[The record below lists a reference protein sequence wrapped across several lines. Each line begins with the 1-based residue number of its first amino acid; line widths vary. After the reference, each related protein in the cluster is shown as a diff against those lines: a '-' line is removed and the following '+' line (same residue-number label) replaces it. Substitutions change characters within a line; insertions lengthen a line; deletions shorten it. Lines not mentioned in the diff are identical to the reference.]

1 MHENTMKTKNV
12 CITGAAGNIAYSLI
26 FRILSKL
33 PFNSTDK
40 INLKL
45 LDIAS
50 SQKALTG
57 LKFEI
62 EDCAFS
68 ALDNITITDNAEK
81 AFNDTDYIIMVGAK
95 PRSKGME
102 RSDLILDNANIFK
115 SQAEIIDSSCHQS
128 TKIIVVGNPAN
139 TNALI
144 LNHNTPSIPNSN
156 ITSLMKLDHNRG
168 KSILS
173 SKLGVKV
180 EQIKNMMIW
189 GNHSTT
195 QVPDLYNCNVDSV
208 PISIEDDWVHESFI
222 PKVQKRGGEIIEY
235 RGLSSAASAASA
247 IYDHI
252 DILENGSNDWEAM
265 GIMTKGEYDI
275 TSDLMFSLPVEIH
288 NSDIN
293 VIDNVS
299 INSSLINLI
308 KKSED
313 ELLKERDIV
322 RQYLP

>member
-1 MHENTMKTKNV
+1 MIIKKV

-33 PFNSTDK
+33 PLTNTDK
-40 INLKL
+40 INLNL
-45 LDIAS
+45 LDITP
-50 SQKALTG
+50 SQKALIG

-62 EDCAFS
+62 EDCAFQTLNDI
-68 ALDNITITDNAEK
+68 AITDNAEK
-81 AFNDTDYIIMVGAK
+81 AFEDTDYIIMVGAK

-115 SQAEIIDSSCHQS
+115 SQAELINHSCNKS

-144 LNHNTPSIPNSN
+144 LNHNTPSIPDSN
-156 ITSLMKLDHNRG
+156 ITSLMKLDHNRA

-173 SKLGVKV
+173 SKLEKKV
-180 EQIKNMMIW
+180 EQIRNMTIW

-195 QVPDLYNCNVDSV
+195 QVPDLYNCNIDSV
-208 PISIEDDWVHESFI
+208 PIDIDDDWVHENFI
-222 PKVQKRGGEIIEY
+222 PKVQKRGGEIIEF

-252 DILENGSNDWEAM
+252 NVLENGSNDWEAI
-265 GIMTKGEYDI
+265 GIMTSGEYDI
-275 TSDLMFSLPVEIH
+275 TPNLMFSLPVEIN
-288 NSDIN
+288 NSNINVINDIN
-293 VIDNVS
+293 VNP
-299 INSSLINLI
+299 SLINLI

>member
-1 MHENTMKTKNV
+1 MIIKNV
-12 CITGAAGNIAYSLI
+12 CITGAAGNIAYSLV
-26 FRILSKL
+26 FRILSNL
-33 PFNSTDK
+33 PFNNVDK

-45 LDIAS
+45 LDITPA
-50 SQKALTG
+50 QKALTG
-57 LKFEI
+57 LQFEI
-62 EDCAFS
+62 DDCAFPT
-68 ALDNITITDNAEK
+68 LNNITITDNAEK
-81 AFNDTDYIIMVGAK
+81 AFEDTDYILMVGAK

-115 SQAEIIDSSCHQS
+115 SQAELINNSCNQS

-156 ITSLMKLDHNRG
+156 ITSLMKLDHNRA

-173 SKLGVKV
+173 SKLETKV
-180 EQIKNMMIW
+180 EKIKNMMIW

-208 PISIEDDWVHESFI
+208 PISIDDNWVHDSFI

-252 DILENGSNDWEAM
+252 DILENGSNDWEAI
-265 GIMTKGEYDI
+265 GIMTKGEYDV
-275 TSDLMFSLPVEIH
+275 TPGLMFSLPVEIH
-288 NSDIN
+288 NGVIN
-293 VIDNVS
+293 VINNIS
-299 INSSLINLI
+299 INSSLISLI

>member
-1 MHENTMKTKNV
+1 MIIKNV

-26 FRILSKL
+26 FRILSSL
-33 PFNSTDK
+33 PFNKVDK
-40 INLKL
+40 INLSL
-45 LDIAS
+45 LDITP

-62 EDCAFS
+62 EDCAFIS
-68 ALDNITITDNAEK
+68 LNNIAITDNAEK
-81 AFNDTDYIIMVGAK
+81 AFEGSDYIVMVGAK

-115 SQAEIIDSSCHQS
+115 TQAELINNSCSQS
-128 TKIIVVGNPAN
+128 TKIIVIGNPAN

-144 LNHNTPSIPNSN
+144 LNYNTPSIPNSN
-156 ITSLMKLDHNRG
+156 ITSLMKLDQNRA

-173 SKLGVKV
+173 SKLERKV
-180 EQIKNMMIW
+180 DEIKNMVIW

-195 QVPDLYNCNVDSV
+195 QVPDLYNCNVNSV
-208 PISIEDDWVHESFI
+208 PISIDDNWIHNNFI

-252 DILENGSNDWEAM
+252 HTLENGSDDWDAL
-265 GIMTKGEYDI
+265 GIMTSGEYDI
-275 TSDLMFSLPVEIH
+275 TPDLMFSLPVEI
-288 NSDIN
+288 NNGIIN
-293 VIDNVS
+293 VIKN
-299 INSSLINLI
+299 ININPSLINLI
-308 KKSED
+308 KKSEE

-322 RQYLP
+322 SQYLP

>member
-1 MHENTMKTKNV
+1 MIIKNV

-26 FRILSKL
+26 FRILSNL
-33 PFNSTDK
+33 PFNKVDK
-40 INLKL
+40 INLNL
-45 LDIAS
+45 LDITQ

-62 EDCAFS
+62 EDCAFIT
-68 ALDNITITDNAEK
+68 LNNLTITDNTEQ
-81 AFNDTDYIIMVGAK
+81 AFGDADYIVMVGAK

-115 SQAEIIDSSCHQS
+115 TQAELINNSCNQS

-156 ITSLMKLDHNRG
+156 ITSLMKLDHNRA

-173 SKLGVKV
+173 TKLDKKV

-208 PISIEDDWVHESFI
+208 QINIDDNWVHDSFI

-252 DILENGSNDWEAM
+252 YILENGSNDWEAL
-265 GIMTKGEYDI
+265 GIMTNGEYDI
-275 TSDLMFSLPVEIH
+275 TPDLMFSLPVEVDD
-288 NSDIN
+288 SKIN
-293 VIDNVS
+293 VINNVK

-313 ELLKERDIV
+313 ELLNERDIV

>member
-1 MHENTMKTKNV
+1 MTIKNV

-26 FRILSKL
+26 FRVLSKL
-33 PFNSTDK
+33 PLNNVDK
-40 INLKL
+40 INLNL
-45 LDIAS
+45 LDIPS
-50 SQKALTG
+50 SQRALTG

-62 EDCAFS
+62 EDCAFHT
-68 ALDNITITDNAEK
+68 LNNITITDNAEK
-81 AFNDTDYIIMVGAK
+81 AFGDTDYIIMVGAK

-115 SQAEIIDSSCHQS
+115 SQAEIINSSCNQS

-156 ITSLMKLDHNRG
+156 ITSLMKLDHNRA

-173 SKLGVKV
+173 SKLGKKV
-180 EQIKNMMIW
+180 EQINNMMIW

-195 QVPDLYNCNVDSV
+195 QVPDLYNCNIDDV
-208 PISIEDDWVHESFI
+208 PIKIDDDWVHDSFI

-252 DILENGSNDWEAM
+252 DILENNSNDWEAI
-265 GIMTKGEYDI
+265 GILTNGEYDI
-275 TSDLMFSLPVEIH
+275 TSNLMFSLPVEIH
-288 NSDIN
+288 NGIIN
-293 VIDNVS
+293 VINNIN
-299 INSSLINLI
+299 INSSLIDLI
-308 KKSED
+308 KKSEE

>member
-1 MHENTMKTKNV
+1 MIIKNV

-33 PFNSTDK
+33 PLNNVDA
-40 INLKL
+40 INLRL
-45 LDIAS
+45 LDIS
-50 SQKALTG
+50 PSQKALTG

-68 ALDNITITDNAEK
+68 TLNNITITDNAEQ
-81 AFNDTDYIIMVGAK
+81 AFGGAEYIIMVGAK

-115 SQAEIIDSSCHQS
+115 SQAEIINSSCNQS

-156 ITSLMKLDHNRG
+156 ITSLMKLDHNRA

-173 SKLGVKV
+173 SKLGEKV
-180 EQIKNMMIW
+180 EQIKKITIW

-195 QVPDLYNCNVDSV
+195 QVPDLYNCNVNSV
-208 PISIEDDWVHESFI
+208 PINIDDNWVYNTFI

-252 DILENGSNDWEAM
+252 DILENGSNDWEAL
-265 GIMTKGEYDI
+265 GIMTTGEYNL
-275 TSDLMFSLPVEIH
+275 TSDLMFSLPVQV
-288 NSDIN
+288 DKGVIN
-293 VIDNVS
+293 VLNDIK
-299 INSSLINLI
+299 INSRLIDLI
-308 KKSED
+308 KKSEE

-322 RQYLP
+322 MQYLP

>member
-1 MHENTMKTKNV
+1 MIVKDI
-12 CITGAAGNIAYSLI
+12 CITGAAGNIAYSLV
-26 FRILSKL
+26 FRVLSKL
-33 PFNSTDK
+33 PFNNVDK
-40 INLKL
+40 INLRL
-45 LDIAS
+45 LDITS

-68 ALDNITITDNAEK
+68 TLNNITITDNPEQ
-81 AFNDTDYIIMVGAK
+81 AFDNTDYILMVGAK

-115 SQAEIIDSSCHQS
+115 SQAEIIDSSCNDS
-128 TKIIVVGNPAN
+128 TKIVVVGNPAN

-156 ITSLMKLDHNRG
+156 ITSLMKLDHNRA

-173 SKLGVKV
+173 TKLGEKV
-180 EQIKNMMIW
+180 EQIKNIAIW

-195 QVPDLYNCNVDSV
+195 QVPDLYNCNINSM
-208 PISIEDDWVHESFI
+208 PIDIDDDWVHKSFI

-252 DILENGSNDWEAM
+252 DILENGSNDWEAI
-265 GIMTKGEYDI
+265 GIMTNGEYDL
-275 TSDLMFSLPVEIH
+275 SPDLMFSLPVQADKGEI
-288 NSDIN
+288 NVLNDIN
-293 VIDNVS
+293 
-299 INSSLINLI
+299 INPSLIKLI
-308 KKSED
+308 KKSEE

-322 RQYLP
+322 KEYLP

>member
-1 MHENTMKTKNV
+1 MIIKNV

-26 FRILSKL
+26 FRILSNL
-33 PFNSTDK
+33 PFKKTDK
-40 INLKL
+40 INLNL
-45 LDIAS
+45 LDITQ

-62 EDCAFS
+62 EDCAFIT
-68 ALDNITITDNAEK
+68 LNNITITDNPEE
-81 AFNDTDYIIMVGAK
+81 AFEDNDYIIMVGAK

-115 SQAEIIDSSCHQS
+115 TQAELINNSCNPS

-156 ITSLMKLDHNRG
+156 ITSLMKLDHNRA

-173 SKLGVKV
+173 SKLEKKV

-195 QVPDLYNCNVDSV
+195 QVPDLYNCNIDSV
-208 PISIEDDWVHESFI
+208 PISIDDDWVHNSFI

-252 DILENGSNDWEAM
+252 DILENGSNDWEAI
-265 GIMTKGEYDI
+265 GIMTNGEYDV
-275 TSDLMFSLPVEIH
+275 TPGLMFSLPVEIH
-288 NSDIN
+288 NGVISVIN
-293 VIDNVS
+293 NIS
-299 INSSLINLI
+299 INSSLISLI

>member
-1 MHENTMKTKNV
+1 MIIKNI

-26 FRILSKL
+26 FRMLSNL
-33 PFNSTDK
+33 PFNKVDK
-40 INLKL
+40 INLNL
-45 LDIAS
+45 LDITQ

-62 EDCAFS
+62 EDCAFIT
-68 ALDNITITDNAEK
+68 LNNLTITDNAEQ
-81 AFNDTDYIIMVGAK
+81 AFGDADYIVMVGAK

-115 SQAEIIDSSCHQS
+115 TQAELINSSCNQS

-156 ITSLMKLDHNRG
+156 ITSLMKLDHNRA

-173 SKLGVKV
+173 SKIDKKV

-208 PISIEDDWVHESFI
+208 QINIDDSWVHDSFI
-222 PKVQKRGGEIIEY
+222 PKVQKRGGEIIEH

-252 DILENGSNDWEAM
+252 NILENGSNDWEAL
-265 GIMTKGEYDI
+265 GIMTNGEYDI
-275 TSDLMFSLPVEIH
+275 TPDLMFSLPVEVD
-288 NSDIN
+288 NSKIN
-293 VIDNVS
+293 VINNVK
-299 INSSLINLI
+299 INSSLIHLI

-313 ELLKERDIV
+313 ELLNERDIV

>member
-1 MHENTMKTKNV
+1 MIIKNV

-26 FRILSKL
+26 FRILSNL
-33 PFNSTDK
+33 PFKKTDK
-40 INLKL
+40 INLNL
-45 LDIAS
+45 LDITQ

-62 EDCAFS
+62 EDCAFIT
-68 ALDNITITDNAEK
+68 LNNIAITDNAEE
-81 AFNDTDYIIMVGAK
+81 AFEDNDYIIMVGAK

-115 SQAEIIDSSCHQS
+115 TQAELINNSCNPS

-156 ITSLMKLDHNRG
+156 ITSLMKLDHNRA

-173 SKLGVKV
+173 SKLEKKV

-195 QVPDLYNCNVDSV
+195 QVPDLYNCNIDSV
-208 PISIEDDWVHESFI
+208 PISIDDDWVHNSFI

-252 DILENGSNDWEAM
+252 DILENGSNDWETL
-265 GIMTKGEYDI
+265 GILTNGEYDI
-275 TSDLMFSLPVEIH
+275 TPDLMFSLPVEID
-288 NSDIN
+288 NGSIN
-293 VIDNVS
+293 VIKNVR

-308 KKSED
+308 KVSED

-322 RQYLP
+322 KQYLP

>member
-1 MHENTMKTKNV
+1 MIVKNV

-26 FRILSKL
+26 FRVLSKL
-33 PFNSTDK
+33 PLNKIDK
-40 INLKL
+40 INLRL
-45 LDIAS
+45 LDITPA
-50 SQKALTG
+50 QKALTG

-68 ALDNITITDNAEK
+68 TLNDITITDAAEK
-81 AFNDTDYIIMVGAK
+81 AFEDADYIIMVGAK

-102 RSDLILDNANIFK
+102 RSDLILENANIFK
-115 SQAEIIDSSCHQS
+115 SQAEIINCSCS
-128 TKIIVVGNPAN
+128 NLTKIIVVGNPAN

-156 ITSLMKLDHNRG
+156 ITSLMKLDHNRA

-173 SKLGVKV
+173 SKLGEKV
-180 EQIKNMMIW
+180 EQIKNITIW

-195 QVPDLYNCNVDSV
+195 QVPDVYNCNVNSV
-208 PISIEDDWVHESFI
+208 PINIDDNWIHKTFI

-252 DILENGSNDWEAM
+252 NILENGSNDWEAI
-265 GIMTKGEYDI
+265 GIMTNGEYKI
-275 TSDLMFSLPVEIH
+275 TPDLMFSLPVTVD
-288 NSDIN
+288 SGTIN
-293 VIDNVS
+293 VLDNIN
-299 INSSLINLI
+299 INSSLTNLI
-308 KKSED
+308 KKSEE

-322 RQYLP
+322 KQYLP

>member
-1 MHENTMKTKNV
+1 MIVKDI
-12 CITGAAGNIAYSLI
+12 CITGAAGNIAYSLV
-26 FRILSKL
+26 FRVLSKL
-33 PFNSTDK
+33 PFNNVDK
-40 INLKL
+40 INLRL
-45 LDIAS
+45 LDITS

-68 ALDNITITDNAEK
+68 TLNNITITDNPEQ
-81 AFNDTDYIIMVGAK
+81 AFDNTDYILMVGAK

-115 SQAEIIDSSCHQS
+115 SQAEIIDSSCNDS
-128 TKIIVVGNPAN
+128 TKIVVVGNPAN

-156 ITSLMKLDHNRG
+156 ITSLMKLDHNRA

-173 SKLGVKV
+173 TKLGEKV
-180 EQIKNMMIW
+180 EQIKNIAIW

-195 QVPDLYNCNVDSV
+195 QVPDLYNCNINSV
-208 PISIEDDWVHESFI
+208 PIDIDDDWVHKSFI

-252 DILENGSNDWEAM
+252 DILENGSNDWEAI
-265 GIMTKGEYDI
+265 GIMTNGEYDL
-275 TSDLMFSLPVEIH
+275 SPDLMFSLPVQADKGEI
-288 NSDIN
+288 NVLNDIN
-293 VIDNVS
+293 
-299 INSSLINLI
+299 INPSLIKLI
-308 KKSED
+308 KKSEE

-322 RQYLP
+322 KEYLP